1 MTDFFLSYLK
11 YQKRVST
18 HTQRAY
24 QDDIA
29 AFEAFLLSNFEINTV
44 AATYREVRQWM
55 SALAE
60 QGLSASSINRKMAT
74 LRAFYKFMLAEGHIT
89 INPMQ
94 KVRAVKMRKRLPVF
108 VREDVMAQ
116 VFTYEQLFPV
126 GFEGIRDRLVLELL
140 YGTGM
145 RLSELIGLK
154 NADVNVHAGV
164 IMVLGKRNKQRLIP
178 ISGYFRKLIEEYYA
192 IKNKE
197 FLLLNHESL
206 VVTNKGEPAYPVF
219 IQRIIKK
226 YLNLMGHNEKA
237 SPHVLRHTFATHL
250 LNNGADINAV
260 KELLG
265 HANLAATQV
274 YTHNTFEKL
283 KKAHKQA
290 HPKA

>member
-1 MTDFFLSYLK
+1 MTDFFLSFLK
-11 YQKRVST
+11 FQKRVSP
-18 HTQRAY
+18 HTLRAY
-24 QDDIA
+24 HDDLSG
-29 AFEAFLLSNFEINTV
+29 FETFLKAHYEKNAIQ
-44 AATYREVRQWM
+44 AGYKEVRHWM
-55 SALAE
+55 SYLAE
-60 QGLSASSINRKMAT
+60 QGLSPSSINRKMAT
-74 LRAFYKFMLAEGHIT
+74 LRAFYKFMLAEGQIIT
-89 INPMQ
+89 NPMQ
-94 KVRAVKMRKRLPVF
+94 KMRAVKMRKRLPVF
-108 VREDVMAQ
+108 VREDVMSQAQ
-116 VFTYEQLFPV
+116 TYQELFPD

-145 RLSELIGLK
+145 RLAELINLK
-154 NADVNVHAGV
+154 NNDINLYAGV
-164 IMVLGKRNKQRLIP
+164 ITVIGKRNKQRLVP
-178 ISGYFRKLIEEYYA
+178 ISKYFQKIIEEYHSA
-192 IKNKE
+192 KKKE
-197 FLLLNHESL
+197 FLLLEHDSL

-265 HANLAATQV
+265 HASLAATQV

-283 KKAHKQA
+283 KKIHKQA